1 MIDFFF
7 NCSTEYLDF
16 WLTFSRVPGSA
27 FCVGGRVE
35 LWDVATGVIIQ
46 YRLYSDYAL
55 LSLGDYRPQGLG
67 PGGTVLNSYRVYFL
81 DTNFN
86 FVR

>member
-1 MIDFFF
+1 M
-7 NCSTEYLDF
+7 
-16 WLTFSRVPGSA
+16 
-27 FCVGGRVE
+27 E

-86 FVR
+86 FAR